1 MHYTYYTRFGARTVM
16 SQEPTTMIQ
25 TRIATID
32 VTITVVLS
40 PNRLHKTKN
49 KNALSVTLKSL
60 RDNIDNYFI

>member
-1 MHYTYYTRFGARTVM
+1 M

>member
-1 MHYTYYTRFGARTVM
+1 M

-32 VTITVVLS
+32 VTITVVLY